1 MNLGEA
7 MGMSRRQEEPEK
19 AERVPGI
26 ELHEDELLEEE
37 EDVGVLRLMRLQA
50 ALKEKRI
57 IESEG

>member
-1 MNLGEA
+1 

-19 AERVPGI
+19 AERVPGV